1 MYLLFTSYGLLLP
14 KLLPSDEAEI
24 ERAAVYLAQDLKKSK
39 KQPTRPQAASKG
51 NLPPHIVRYVLGFL
65 AGFAEHS

>member
-1 MYLLFTSYGLLLP
+1 MHLLFTSYGLLLP

-39 KQPTRPQAASKG
+39 KQPALPQAASEG
-51 NLPPHIVRYVLGFL
+51 NLPPYTVRYVLGFL

>member
-1 MYLLFTSYGLLLP
+1 MHLLFTSYSLLLS

-39 KQPTRPQAASKG
+39 
-51 NLPPHIVRYVLGFL
+51 NNPPAGKLHPKATFL
-65 AGFAEHS
+65 LSSSYT